1 MTRTLTLIGYGIAAA
16 CALAL
21 ELAAR
26 RSGRVATFGAAVT
39 ALLRWWPVRFL
50 VQAGWLWLGW
60 HLFARVQW

>member
-1 MTRTLTLIGYGIAAA
+1 MTRTVTLVGYGIAGA

-26 RSGRVATFGAAVT
+26 RGGRVATFGAALTGV
-39 ALLRWWPVRFL
+39 LRRPPLRVL

-60 HLFARVQW
+60 HLFARVEW